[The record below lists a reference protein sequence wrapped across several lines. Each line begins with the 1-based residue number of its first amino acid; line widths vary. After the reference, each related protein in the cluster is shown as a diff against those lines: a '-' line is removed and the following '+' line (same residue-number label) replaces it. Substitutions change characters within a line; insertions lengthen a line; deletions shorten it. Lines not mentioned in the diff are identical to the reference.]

1 MRVLGLALGL
11 VPPVLVPVLPQQ
23 EAQAQFASPV
33 LVHTTL
39 DERKKLRPFLAFVF
53 ASLGLQAARLHP
65 STVLL
70 WEGHPP
76 PF

>member
-1 MRVLGLALGL
+1 M
-11 VPPVLVPVLPQQ
+11 PQ

-33 LVHTTL
+33 LAQTTL
-39 DERKKLRPFLAFVF
+39 DERRKLRPFLAFVF

-70 WEGHPP
+70 
-76 PF
+76 